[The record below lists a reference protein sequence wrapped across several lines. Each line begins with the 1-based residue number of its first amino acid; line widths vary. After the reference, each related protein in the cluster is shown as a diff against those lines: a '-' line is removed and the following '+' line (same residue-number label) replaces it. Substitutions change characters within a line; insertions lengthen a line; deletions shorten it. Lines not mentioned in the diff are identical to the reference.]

1 MSWNML
7 SHTACADHSYVA
19 PHDRKLIDRLNDP
32 QIFPVAQAA
41 DSIPN
46 SNN

>member
-1 MSWNML
+1 MSWNVL
-7 SHTACADHSYVA
+7 SHTACADHSYAA
-19 PHDRKLIDRLNDP
+19 PYDRKLIDRLNDP

-46 SNN
+46 SYN